1 MNSWPCR
8 WIAATALSVT
18 ATGFEKSVQ
27 TGFRLEVNQRYLV
40 DFRLQVG
47 TLVQTVNV
55 TGSAV
60 EVESS
65 STTVGDVIEDRKIIS
80 LPLNGRSYLDLLGLQ
95 PGVAPVSNPSPFQPT
110 IVASGDLT
118 TGLLSV
124 NGQRENANAFMV
136 NGSVVEDNGSNGAG
150 AIPVLDSIQEFRLQT
165 STFDP
170 EYGNFSGAVINVITK
185 SGTNQFHGS
194 VFEFLRNTDLDA
206 KTYFNSTR
214 GTLIRNQFGGSAGG
228 PVIKNRLFFF
238 GDYQGTRQIAGLS
251 TGILNVPSAAQ
262 RSGDLS
268 APVAALLA
276 NLEQSG
282 NPLPAVRGD
291 SLSGHFASTLSSR
304 LGYAVTAGE
313 PYFAPVVLPPQP
325 ASFQTDSSPRRPSL
339 LRRLAC
345 SSSFPRPTAPAA
357 ECIQPIRAQ
366 RPTRTLPTIS
376 LVRAATFLP
385 TTATIPGRST
395 TTLTVRS

>member
-1 MNSWPCR
+1 MRTCAITQDLLLSSKVQKSLDMSGSAQPDSGLPSVMPAFALLCGRRGAADSTEWSRTWPALRLPAPR
-8 WIAATALSVT
+8 WRSKTRGTGIDRETATDASGNYEFLAVPVDSGYTLKVI
-18 ATGFEKSVQ
+18 ATGFETSVQ
-27 TGFRLEVNQRYLV
+27 SGFRLEVNQRYLV
-40 DFRLQVG
+40 DFKLQVG
-47 TLVQTVNV
+47 AVVQTVSV

-65 STTVGDVIEDRKIIS
+65 STTVGDVIEDRKIIA

-136 NGSVVEDNGSNGAG
+136 NGSIVEDNGSNGAG
-150 AIPVLDSIQEFRLQT
+150 AIPVLDSIQEFRLLT

-228 PVIKNRLFFF
+228 PVIKNHLFFF
-238 GDYQGTRQIAGLS
+238 GDYQGTRQIEGLA
-251 TGILNVPSAAQ
+251 TGNLNVPSAAQ
-262 RSGDLS
+262 KSGDF
-268 APVAALLA
+268 
-276 NLEQSG
+276 
-282 NPLPAVRGD
+282 RGR
-291 SLSGHFASTLSSR
+291 SQRCSPTCSKTAIPSPPFAGIISRVTL
-304 LGYAVTAGE
+304 
-313 PYFAPVVLPPQP
+313 
-325 ASFQTDSSPRRPSL
+325 PRRS
-339 LRRLAC
+339 
-345 SSSFPRPTAPAA
+345 
-357 ECIQPIRAQ
+357 
-366 RPTRTLPTIS
+366 
-376 LVRAATFLP
+376 V
-385 TTATIPGRST
+385 GG
-395 TTLTVRS
+395 